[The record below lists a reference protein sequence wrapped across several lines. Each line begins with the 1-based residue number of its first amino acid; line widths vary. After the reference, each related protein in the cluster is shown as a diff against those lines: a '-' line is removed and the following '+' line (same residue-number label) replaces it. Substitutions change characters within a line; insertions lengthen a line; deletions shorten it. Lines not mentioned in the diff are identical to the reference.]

1 MYGIKA
7 FPKICNVFGVDKV
20 GNLVDVLIHF
30 AFKLKYGRYLKR
42 MLQYSDKLVMLSDKF
57 INEFL
62 YFSGKYAEKMLSI
75 SNPVTI
81 NGEGVKKRKI
91 VLLWK
96 DQPRKRCR

>member
-1 MYGIKA
+1 
-7 FPKICNVFGVDKV
+7 
-20 GNLVDVLIHF
+20 
-30 AFKLKYGRYLKR
+30 

-62 YFSGKYAEKMLSI
+62 YFSGKKYAEKMLSI

-81 NGEGVKKRKI
+81 NGGGVKKRKNSSFCG
-91 VLLWK
+91 K